1 MALESTKFFPAAVL
15 LIAIIASL
23 ASAQYNLPSVPALFI
38 LGDGTV
44 DAGTNTYV
52 NSTYQASVSPYGET
66 FFGHAAGRFTNGRT
80 LADFLAQ
87 SLGLPLVP
95 PFVQPLGDHRHGANF
110 ASAGSGLLDSTGTS
124 RGVVSFKK
132 QLQQLSSVMEVF
144 KWRGKSNAETML
156 SESVFVISTGA
167 DDIANYIS
175 QPSMKIPEQQF
186 VQSLIATY
194 KSGIEV
200 SVKFLEFSFLKPF
213 GALQTLYNH
222 GARKIVVV
230 ELGPVGCFPQSKLAA
245 SRSSQGFRR
254 FDCLEAANTLAKD
267 VNAGLDDLA
276 KTLSSQL
283 TGIQLI
289 VLKPYDLLMST
300 IRVPRASGFVNSVDA
315 CCGAGP
321 FNAAE
326 SCADSYTQRT
336 SEYQPFLCPN
346 PATYMFFDAAHFSEA
361 AYLMMFKN
369 FWHGDQSV
377 ATPFN
382 LKDLFAGNAVPFPPL
397 PPRFT

>member
-194 KSGIEV
+194 KSGIE
-200 SVKFLEFSFLKPF
+200 
-213 GALQTLYNH
+213 TLYNH

-300 IRVPRASGFVNSVDA
+300 IRVPRASVGFVNSVDA